1 MMQFYVEPTNISRDE
16 SAQTIASGSIRKD
29 GEMKP
34 LSNRL
39 KGLTDDKQPDEK
51 VIIGE
56 YVIELFFD
64 YDIYDIFSY
73 RDFAFSKE
81 SYLNIVIFD
90 KSKNA
95 FGIPFSD
102 MAEKNISCITGIWEK
117 NGELWVYHG
126 KGFTSRFS
134 SKDNFKLIAQ
144 EFTK

>member
-1 MMQFYVEPTNISRDE
+1 
-16 SAQTIASGSIRKD
+16 
-29 GEMKP
+29 MKP

-90 KSKNA
+90 TSKNA

-102 MAEKNISCITGIWEK
+102 MTEKNISCITGIWEK
-117 NGELWVYHG
+117 NGELWVYHV
-126 KGFTSRFS
+126 KGFTSRFDP
-134 SKDNFKLIAQ
+134 KDNFELISQ

>member
-1 MMQFYVEPTNISRDE
+1 MEL
-16 SAQTIASGSIRKD
+16 
-29 GEMKP
+29 

-39 KGLTDDKQPDEK
+39 KGLTDYKQPDEK

-56 YVIELFFD
+56 YDIELFSD
-64 YDIYDIFSY
+64 PDIYNIFSY

-90 KSKNA
+90 KSKNV

-102 MAEKNISCITGIWEK
+102 MAEKNISRITGIWE
-117 NGELWVYHG
+117 NSGELWVYHWN
-126 KGFTSRFS
+126 GFTSRFNP
-134 SKDNFKLIAQ
+134 KDNFKLISQ